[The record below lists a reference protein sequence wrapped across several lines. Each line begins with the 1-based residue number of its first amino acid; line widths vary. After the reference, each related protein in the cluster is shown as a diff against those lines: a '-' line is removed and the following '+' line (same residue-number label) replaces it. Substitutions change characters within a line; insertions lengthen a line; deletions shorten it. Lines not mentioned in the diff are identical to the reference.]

1 LHPGLHQLPK
11 SYISISGQD
20 TLRDD
25 GRLLVEALQEG
36 GVKVK
41 YDEFPGYPH
50 YFWTYPSKHLK
61 ATAEEFMTKAVS
73 AIKLVV
79 S

>member
-1 LHPGLHQLPK
+1 MPK
-11 SYISISGQD
+11 SYITISGQD

-50 YFWTYPSKHLK
+50 YFWTFPSKHMK
-61 ATAEEFMTKAVS
+61 STAADYMAKVDDG
-73 AIKLVV
+73 IKFVV